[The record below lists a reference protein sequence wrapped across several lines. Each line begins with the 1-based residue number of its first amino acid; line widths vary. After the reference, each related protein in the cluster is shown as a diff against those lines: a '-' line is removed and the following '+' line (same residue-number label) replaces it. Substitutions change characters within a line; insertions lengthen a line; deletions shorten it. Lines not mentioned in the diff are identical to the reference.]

1 MMTQTFTPQLSQQPE
16 TILEMKDIK
25 QALARHSL
33 YAQLNTPDRLR
44 HFMAHHVFCVWD
56 FMSLV
61 KSLQQQLTCTAV
73 PWMPP
78 AYPELCRLINE
89 IVLDE
94 ESDEIEGIGILSHF
108 DLYHRAMQE
117 VEADTRPIDAFLS
130 QLKSAVPLNQA
141 LQTSNAPKAAQEF
154 VQHTFQVLQQPLV
167 IQANVFFHAR
177 EDLIPRMF
185 LTMVEALQAQGLAC
199 ETLLL
204 YLDRHLLVDTDKHGP
219 MAKQLIQNLTQ
230 QSLAEE
236 NNPENSDIQNSINQW
251 VNESLQARLTLW
263 NEIETTLP
271 E

>member
-1 MMTQTFTPQLSQQPE
+1 MMTQTFTPPLSQPSE
-16 TILEMKDIK
+16 TMLEIK
-25 QALARHSL
+25 HALANHRL
-33 YAQLNTPDRLR
+33 YSQLNTPSRLK
-44 HFMAHHVFCVWD
+44 HFMSHHVFCVWD

-61 KSLQQQLTCTAV
+61 KSLQQQLTCTTV

-94 ESDEIEGIGILSHF
+94 ESDEIEGVGVLSHF
-108 DLYHRAMQE
+108 DLYHQAMRE
-117 VEADTRPIDAFLS
+117 VGADTGPIDIFLNLLQS
-130 QLKSAVPLNQA
+130 GISLHQA
-141 LQTSNAPKAAQEF
+141 LTESHTPQASLDF
-154 VQHTFQVLQQPLV
+154 VSHTFQVLQQPLV

-185 LTMVEALQAQGLAC
+185 LTMVEALQSQGLPC

-230 QSLAEE
+230 QSLTKDDK
-236 NNPENSDIQNSINQW
+236 PENSDIQNNINHW
-251 VNESLQARLTLW
+251 VNQSLQARLTLW
-263 NEIETTLP
+263 NQIEATLP
-271 E
+271 K